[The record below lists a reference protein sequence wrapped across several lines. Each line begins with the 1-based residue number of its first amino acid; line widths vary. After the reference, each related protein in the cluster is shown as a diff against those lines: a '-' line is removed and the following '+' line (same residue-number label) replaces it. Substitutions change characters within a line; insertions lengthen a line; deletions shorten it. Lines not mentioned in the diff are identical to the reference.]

1 MLIFLLLVFSEASY
15 DGEQFVF
22 LFFLLKEPLM
32 VFSCHDAFYEQNI
45 KNLNISLKSTAC
57 RFYCTVGG

>member
-32 VFSCHDAFYEQNI
+32 VFALFCLEME
-45 KNLNISLKSTAC
+45 L
-57 RFYCTVGG
+57 